1 MVRTHFRPSDDAVI
15 YDFNIPGNAMAAVE
29 LGRLTLLLESLC
41 ALYDSRSDL
50 QFPWA
55 TGLPQLEALSRTLEA
70 SIRGG
75 ISAHGTMQ
83 FNGQRVFA
91 YEVDGFGNSV
101 FMDDANVPSLLSL
114 PLLGYVSRRD
124 PLYLA
129 TRQLVLSDSN
139 PWYFKGSLGI
149 GGVGGPHLGVP
160 MIWPMSLIV
169 QAWTS
174 DDVDEVAMLLRQLI
188 STATPNSL
196 IHESFHKDTFA
207 IFSRPWFAWANTFF
221 GDLVLQVVTD
231 PVMHSAANL
240 SKPVDLV
247 ALVQGWSVDQSK
259 LVI

>member
-29 LGRLTLLLESLC
+29 LGRLTLLLRSLRS
-41 ALYDSRSDL
+41 LYDSRSDL

-55 TGLPQLEALSRTLEA
+55 AGLSELEARSRKLEA

-83 FNGQRVFA
+83 FNGERVFA
-91 YEVDGFGNSV
+91 YEVDGFGNAV

-114 PLLGYVSRRD
+114 PLLGFISQRD

-129 TRQLVLSDSN
+129 TRHMVLSDSN

-160 MIWPMSLIV
+160 MIWPMSLMV

-174 DDVDEVAMLLRQLI
+174 DDVSEVAMLLQQLT

-196 IHESFHKDTFA
+196 MHESFHKDTFA

-221 GDLVLQVVTD
+221 GDLVLQVATD
-231 PVMHSAANL
+231 PVLHSAANL
-240 SKPVDLV
+240 SKPLDLV
-247 ALVQGWSVDQSK
+247 ALVQTWSAEQSM
-259 LVI
+259 LVV